1 MNQYALQTALD
12 NKNVCSSILGAGGG
26 SVQNSSQFFNN
37 IDIIIPFSPNISS
50 FKIQPRYINAVELMD
65 IL

>member
-12 NKNVCSSILGAGGG
+12 NENVCSSILGAGGG

-50 FKIQPRYINAVELMD
+50 F
-65 IL
+65 